1 VIKKIAPDKWR
12 HFFVG
17 IGMGV
22 FLQLISLWLFPSHTD
37 LATVGVFIVVVCI
50 SYGFELFS
58 KFTGRGVYEV
68 MDAIASIAGG
78 GVGMGLAWLIA
89 CLYR

>member
-17 IGMGV
+17 IGMGA
-22 FLQLISLWLFPSHTD
+22 FLQLTGCWLFPAHGGLVTA
-37 LATVGVFIVVVCI
+37 LAFIAVVCI

-58 KFTGRGVYEV
+58 KFTGRGIYEV
-68 MDAIASIAGG
+68 MDAVASVAGG
-78 GVGMGLAWLIA
+78 LAGMGLGWLITWF
-89 CLYR
+89 YR

>member
-1 VIKKIAPDKWR
+1 MIKRIAPDKWR

-17 IGMGV
+17 IGMGA
-22 FLQLISLWLFPSHTD
+22 FLQLMGLWLFPTHGR
-37 LATVGVFIVVVCI
+37 LATVLVFIAVVCI

-68 MDAIASIAGG
+68 LDAVASVAGG
-78 GVGMGLAWLIA
+78 IAGMGLGWLMI
-89 CLYR
+89 LVYR